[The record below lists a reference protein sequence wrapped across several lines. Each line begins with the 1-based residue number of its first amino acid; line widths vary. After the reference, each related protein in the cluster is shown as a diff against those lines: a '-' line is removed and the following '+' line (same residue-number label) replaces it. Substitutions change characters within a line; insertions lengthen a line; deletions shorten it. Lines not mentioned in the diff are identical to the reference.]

1 MTTIEFFNSLVLTD
15 DTETWNDLD
24 SHFYGS
30 DLDQDL
36 DNRIFSWE

>member
-1 MTTIEFFNSLVLTD
+1 MTTIEFFNSLLVND
-15 DTETWNDLD
+15 DTETWNDINDHL
-24 SHFYGS
+24 YGS